1 MARSNAGQLTKDI
14 RNNFAGGVNLYLG
27 PRQIKDNESP
37 NATNCDFKGKGGVGS
52 RAGYSE
58 VGSVADSRTAIYGM
72 AEYHTASL
80 AQLIKFASNGSNVA
94 LYHSQDG
101 GVWTAVTGTTFTD
114 GINVDVVQA
123 EGWDGT
129 TRGSGG
135 TLFSFNGTDQMVK
148 YNGTSWSSHTG
159 ATKGYYGA
167 YYDNR
172 LWCVDETYSDTL
184 NFSTK
189 TPDAT
194 KVLDFSTNGTSSN
207 PGTVTILPGSGAVI
221 TGLKVFKNKL
231 YIFLANAIYRLYPA
245 SASNTFTV
253 ELVTNSVGCVAHR
266 TIVQVGED
274 LFFAGDNGIYSLGD
288 VGTYTDVR
296 TANKSARVQRL
307 FDALTGGLKAK
318 LSAEYYNFKYHLF
331 YSLYGSQNDSCLVY
345 DIRYQAWQDWRNMAA
360 NSATVYTDTT
370 KTKNL
375 YFGSPTTGKVF
386 KMYDTV
392 SDNGTAITSQWYSK
406 SFDEDEPDTVK
417 LFLDSTFIFAALN
430 GATTVSVIFD
440 DSEISSTSTLTQ
452 QNPQGG
458 FGRDAFGVMP
468 FGDTTNTVS
477 VTQII
482 NTPQRMRA
490 KGQKFAVQYR
500 IVSTG
505 QWQLDAITQTLIP
518 FSHYKFPAENKIN

>member
-1 MARSNAGQLTKDI
+1 MAKSTAGQLTKDI

-37 NATNCDFKGKGGVGS
+37 NATNCDFKGKGGIGS
-52 RAGYSE
+52 RIGYSE
-58 VGSVADSRTAIYGM
+58 IGAVADSRTAIYGM
-72 AEYHTASL
+72 AEYRTNSL
-80 AQLIKFASNGSNVA
+80 AQLIKFASNGANVA
-94 LYHSQDG
+94 LYHSQDEG
-101 GVWTAVTGTTFTD
+101 AWSAVTGTTFTD
-114 GINVDVVQA
+114 ATNIDVVEA
-123 EGWDGT
+123 EPWDGT
-129 TRGSGG
+129 TRSTGM
-135 TLFSFNGTDQMVK
+135 LFSFNGVDQMVK
-148 YNGTSWSSHTG
+148 YDGTSWASHTG
-159 ATKGYYGA
+159 ATKGFFGA

-172 LWCVDETYSDTL
+172 LWCVDETYLDTL

-194 KVLDFSTNGTSSN
+194 KVLDFATNGTSSN
-207 PGTVTILPGSGAVI
+207 PGTVTILPGSGARI

-231 YIFLANAIYRLYPA
+231 YIFLSNAVYRLSPA
-245 SASNTFTV
+245 STANTFTV
-253 ELVTNSVGCVAHR
+253 ELVTNSIGCVAHR
-266 TIVQVGED
+266 SIAQVGED

-307 FDALTGGLKAK
+307 FDALTGPLKAK
-318 LSAEYYNFKYHLF
+318 LSAVYSNFKYHLF
-331 YSLYGSQNDSCLVY
+331 YSLYGTNNDSCIPY

-360 NSATVYTDTT
+360 NSATLYTNTT
-370 KTKNL
+370 KTQNV
-375 YFGSPTTGKVF
+375 YFGTPNTGQVF

-392 SDNGTAITSQWYSK
+392 KDAGALITSEWYSK
-406 SFDEDEPDTVK
+406 SFDEDEPDTMK

-430 GATTVSVIFD
+430 GTTTVAVIFD
-440 DSEISSTSTLTQ
+440 DSEVSSSATLTQ

-458 FGRDAFGVMP
+458 FGRDAFGVQA
-468 FGDTTNTVS
+468 FGDNTNTVT

-482 NTPQRMRA
+482 NSPQRMRA

-500 IVSTG
+500 ITSTG

-518 FSHYKFPAENKIN
+518 FGHYKFPAANKLN